1 MTWVR
6 SLLVLPRLPRLRV
19 ASARHW
25 RRRLLV
31 LALLAAALTAGYFF
45 WLRDSSLVR
54 VEDVTVKG
62 LATTPGA
69 SELRSDLSEASRSM
83 TTLHLDEDKLREIAS
98 HHPVVHSIDVQADFP
113 HGLTIT
119 VTENVPVALVS
130 AGDRSVPVAADGTV
144 LEGLETD
151 ARLPTIRAETLPD
164 ERRVPGG
171 ETLDRV
177 MAAAAAPEDVRAKVT
192 SVMVHREHGYVA
204 QIAKGPEVWLGGGE
218 RLRLKWEAATA
229 ILAEE
234 SSQGA
239 TYIDVRIPERGVA
252 GGLTITEEPQGGVEE
267 QTQIV
272 PEPAAPDPAV
282 AADPAAA
289 APVVPPAETPA
300 PAPVTPSTEP
310 QPSLEP

>member
-6 SLLVLPRLPRLRV
+6 SLLVLPRLPRLRL

-25 RRRLLV
+25 RRRLVV

-54 VEDVTVKG
+54 VEQVTVKG

-69 SELRSDLSEASRSM
+69 PELRTQLSEAARSM
-83 TTLHLDEDKLREIAS
+83 TTLHLDEHKLREIAS
-98 HHPVVHSIDVQADFP
+98 QHPVVHSIEIQPDFP

-119 VTENVPVALVS
+119 VTENEPVALVS

-151 ARLPTIRAETLPD
+151 ASLPTIRTETLPD

-171 ETLDRV
+171 ETLHRV
-177 MAAAAAPEDVRAKVT
+177 TAAAAAPEDVRAKIASIAVT
-192 SVMVHREHGYVA
+192 PEHGYVA
-204 QIAKGPEVWLGGGE
+204 QIEKGPEVWLGGDG

-234 SSQGA
+234 SAQGA
-239 TYIDVRIPERGVA
+239 SYIDVRIPERGVA

-272 PEPAAPDPAV
+272 PEAAAPDPA
-282 AADPAAA
+282 APTDPAAA
-289 APVVPPAETPA
+289 APVAPPAETPA
-300 PAPVTPSTEP
+300 PAPVAPTTEP
-310 QPSLEP
+310 QP